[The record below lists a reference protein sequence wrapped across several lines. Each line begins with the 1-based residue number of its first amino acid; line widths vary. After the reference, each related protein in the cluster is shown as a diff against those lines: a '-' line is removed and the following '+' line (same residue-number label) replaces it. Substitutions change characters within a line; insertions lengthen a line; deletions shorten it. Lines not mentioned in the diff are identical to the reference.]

1 MSNSLSQCKLIHGW
15 VKPFLHAIQNGYSE
29 MNAANMSGVGT
40 NAVRR
45 LAETD
50 PGFNAQYDEAQ
61 KKARP
66 RYGHGAW

>member
-15 VKPFLHAIQNGYSE
+15 VKAFLHAIQNGYSE

-40 NAVRR
+40 NAVRQ
-45 LAETD
+45 LADKD
-50 PGFNAQYDEAQ
+50 PGFNAQYGEAQ

-66 RYGHGAW
+66 RFGHGAW